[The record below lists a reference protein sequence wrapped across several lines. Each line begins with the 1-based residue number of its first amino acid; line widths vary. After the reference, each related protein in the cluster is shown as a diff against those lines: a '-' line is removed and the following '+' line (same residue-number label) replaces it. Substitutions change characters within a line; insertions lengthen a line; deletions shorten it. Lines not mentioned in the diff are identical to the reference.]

1 MCDYAC
7 DSKKIQMMD
16 TPICNFLE
24 EYKKKKAIRFHMPG
38 HKGKNGCEYDITEI
52 SGADDLY
59 NAAGIILASEKNA
72 GKIFGADTFYS
83 VEGSSL
89 AIRAMLYLTVLYAKS
104 KGERPLIAAGRNVHK
119 SFVTAAALIGF
130 DIAWILDKEQKT
142 YLSCALTPK
151 CIEEYLKKEKPTAV
165 YITSPDYLGNIL
177 DISGISLVCRKNG
190 VLLLVDNAHGAYLK
204 FLPKSLHPIDL
215 GADAC
220 CDSAHKTLPALTGS
234 AYLHISKNAPEMFS
248 LKAKTALSLFAST
261 SPSYLI
267 LESLDRLNKYINV
280 INFEKLNFHDLKKS
294 IAEIGFDVIGNEPA
308 KITIAPKKYGYY
320 GTELSEYLES
330 NGIITEF
337 ADWDFTVLMPSVNNE
352 EADFEALYHVLF
364 KLPRKKEIC
373 EKPPVM
379 HLPKKKMDI
388 REALLCSDEEIP
400 IEESRGRIIS
410 SLSVA
415 CPPAV
420 PIIVS
425 GEEINE
431 NTIACFKYYNKKK
444 CFVVKE

>member
-1 MCDYAC
+1 
-7 DSKKIQMMD
+7 MD

-24 EYKKKKAIRFHMPG
+24 EYKNKHSIRFHMPG
-38 HKGKNGCEYDITEI
+38 HKGKDCCEYDITEI

-59 NAAGIILASEKNA
+59 NADGIILKSEENA
-72 GKIFGADTFYS
+72 GKLFGADTFYS

-89 AIRAMLYLTVLYAKS
+89 AIRAMLYLAVLYAKS
-104 KGERPLIAAGRNVHK
+104 RGEKTLIAAGRNVHK
-119 SFVTAAALIGF
+119 SFVTAAALIDF
-130 DIAWILDKEQKT
+130 DITWISDNEQKN
-142 YLSCALTPK
+142 YLSCKITPK
-151 CIEEYLKKEKPTAV
+151 FMEEYLKKEKPTAV

-177 DISGISLVCRKNG
+177 DISGISQVCRKNG

-204 FLPKSLHPIDL
+204 FLPESMHPIDL

-220 CDSAHKTLPALTGS
+220 CDSAHKTLPALTGG
-234 AYLHISKNAPEMFS
+234 AYLHISKNAPEIFS

-267 LESLDRLNKYINV
+267 LASLDRLNKYINAV
-280 INFEKLNFHDLKKS
+280 SFEKLTVKINDLKESIKS
-294 IAEIGFDVIGNEPA
+294 IGFELIGNEPA

-337 ADWDFTVLMPSVNNE
+337 ADRDFTVLMPSVSNE
-352 EADFEALYHVLF
+352 ESELEVLYNILS
-364 KLPRKKEIC
+364 KLPRKKEIA
-373 EKPPVM
+373 EKPPEIL
-379 HLPKKKMDI
+379 LPNRKMTI
-388 REALLCSDEEIP
+388 REAMLCFDEEIP
-400 IEESRGRIIS
+400 VEESCGRIIS
-410 SLSVA
+410 SISIG

-431 NTIACFKYYNKKK
+431 NIIACFEYYNLKK